1 MPGQAAGR
9 QGQRSGAAAR
19 AENNLLKS
27 PVLQMGQEADGGP
40 EIGGGVAQTS
50 RRR

>member
-27 PVLQMGQEADGGP
+27 LLLQMGQEADSGP
-40 EIGGGVAQTS
+40 EIGDGVAQTG